1 MPLALW
7 ALTLS
12 AFAIGTTEFV
22 IVGLIPTIATSLQV
36 SLPSAGLLVSLYAL
50 GVAVGAPVLTALTGR
65 VPRKLLLAGLM
76 LLFTAGNLTAWM
88 APGYGAL
95 MAARVLTGLAHGV
108 FFSIGSTIATGLV
121 PKEKA
126 ASAIA
131 LMFSGLTV
139 ALVTGVPLGT
149 FIGQHFG
156 WRTTFLAVS
165 LLGVAAVAVI
175 LALVPR
181 ALPGASPAGLLAQA
195 AVLKKPRLLLVYAM
209 TTLGYGGSF
218 VGFTYLAPILERV
231 AGFSGNAVGLVMLVY
246 GVSVAFGNI
255 WGGKLA
261 DRKGPVRALQIVFAL
276 LALVLFV
283 LGFTGHHKV
292 AVLATVLAWGAVA
305 FGNVPGLQV
314 YVVRRAERDAP
325 HAVDVASGLN
335 IAAFNVGIA
344 LGAWGGGLIVERF
357 GLMATPPIGAAIVL
371 GALGLTTLS
380 AYLDRRDAV
389 RQGTRRSGDRRHRPA
404 HERDPGPGQPGVVA
418 VQGAR
423 CDPVVDAAR
432 APAQVSP
439 SSSG

>member
-22 IVGLIPTIATSLQV
+22 IVGLIPTIAASLDV
-36 SLPSAGLLVSLYAL
+36 SVPSAGLLVSLYAL
-50 GVAVGAPVLTALTGR
+50 GVAIGAPVLTALTGR
-65 VPRKLLLAGLM
+65 VPRKTLLLGLM

-88 APGYGAL
+88 APGYAAL

-108 FFSIGSTIATGLV
+108 FFSIGSTIATSLV

-149 FIGQHFG
+149 FIGQRFG
-156 WRTTFLAVS
+156 WQMTFLAVA
-165 LLGVAAVAVI
+165 LLGVIAFIGIA
-175 LALVPR
+175 LLVPR
-181 ALPGASPAGLLAQA
+181 GIADSKPANLATQL

-218 VGFTYLAPILERV
+218 IAFTYLAPILQQV
-231 AGFSGNAVGLVMLVY
+231 AGFSSNSVGLVMLVY

-276 LALVLFV
+276 LAGVLVL
-283 LGFTGHHKV
+283 LEFTAAHKI

-314 YVVRRAERDAP
+314 YVVRRAEIDAP
-325 HAVDVASGLN
+325 RAVDVASGLN

-344 LGAWGGGLIVERF
+344 LGAWGGGLIVAHL
-357 GLMATPPIGAAIVL
+357 GLMHTPWIGALIVV
-371 GALGLTTLS
+371 GALLLTTL
-380 AYLDRRDAV
+380 AGRLDA
-389 RQGTRRSGDRRHRPA
+389 
-404 HERDPGPGQPGVVA
+404 RDPVPQ
-418 VQGAR
+418 AR
-423 CDPVVDAAR
+423 RAAR
-432 APAQVSP
+432 AVAMH
-439 SSSG
+439 